1 LTLIEHESI
10 PSSIAANF
18 SQLHATRS
26 FRENRQA
33 TQGKHHKKGNKKGD
47 AISVPFLVCIALW
60 QPYGARTVDNNS
72 SMTRRRWIADT
83 FTDTTASLIGA
94 QAEHLARVLRA
105 QSGTEADIVANGRV
119 FHATI
124 ASVTLGEVLFH
135 LQEEITADPALPI
148 TLLLAVFKFDR
159 MEWAIEKA
167 TELGV
172 ATIVPIIA
180 RRTEKHLAQAA
191 DKRVERWRRLAHEA
205 AKQSRR
211 ADLPLIEEP
220 IALPARLTQAT
231 SSQCILLA
239 EDERNT
245 TLRQRIE
252 TALASAGSDLPDFEL
267 AIGPEGGWT
276 PEEIALFAKHNWQS
290 ASLGPRILRAETAAI
305 AAISIAAAL
314 L

>member
-1 LTLIEHESI
+1 
-10 PSSIAANF
+10 
-18 SQLHATRS
+18 
-26 FRENRQA
+26 
-33 TQGKHHKKGNKKGD
+33 
-47 AISVPFLVCIALW
+47 
-60 QPYGARTVDNNS
+60 
-72 SMTRRRWIADT
+72 MTRRRWIADSWT
-83 FTDTTASLIGA
+83 ETTASLLGA

-105 QSGTEADIVANGRV
+105 QAGTEVDIVANSRV
-119 FHATI
+119 YQAVI
-124 ASVTLGEVLFH
+124 ARVSLEEVVFDLIA
-135 LQEEITADPALPI
+135 ETAAEPSLPV

-172 ATIVPIIA
+172 ASIVPVIA

-211 ADLPLIEEP
+211 ADLPTIEDP
-220 IALPARLTQAT
+220 TTLPARLQQ
-231 SSQCILLA
+231 SSTARKILLA
-239 EDERNT
+239 EDERGT

-252 TALASAGSDLPDFEL
+252 AASTSAEINLATFEF

-276 PEEIALFAKHNWQS
+276 VEELALFAKHNWQP

-305 AAISIAAAL
+305 ASLAIASAL
-314 L
+314 LS

>member
-1 LTLIEHESI
+1 
-10 PSSIAANF
+10 
-18 SQLHATRS
+18 
-26 FRENRQA
+26 
-33 TQGKHHKKGNKKGD
+33 
-47 AISVPFLVCIALW
+47 
-60 QPYGARTVDNNS
+60 
-72 SMTRRRWIADT
+72 MTRRRWIADIA
-83 FTDTTASLIGA
+83 TDTTASLLGP

-105 QSGTEADIVANGRV
+105 QPGTEADIVANGCVYRASI
-119 FHATI
+119 ATVSI
-124 ASVTLGEVLFH
+124 EEVLFT
-135 LQEEITADPALPI
+135 LLEEIPSEQPLPV

-172 ATIVPIIA
+172 ATIVPVIA

-191 DKRVERWRRLAHEA
+191 DKRIERWRRIAQEA

-211 ADLPLIEEP
+211 ADIPIIEEP
-220 IALPARLTQAT
+220 IALPGCLAL
-231 SSQCILLA
+231 SSTAQHVLLA

-245 TLRQRIE
+245 TLRQCIE
-252 TALASAGSDLPDFEL
+252 AALNASGSDIPNFEF

-276 PEEIALFAKHNWQS
+276 PEELTLFQKYQWQS

-305 AAISIAAAL
+305 ATLAIAAAL